1 MSKKGK
7 WYVVVYSQRMNLV
20 QCLLSV
26 HLYCGHA
33 PNKVCYIAFVKVCGC
48 LLSILCMQVYTQLQ
62 RLLLCL
68 SHKSTI
74 RTIDKLGDGHD
85 QAVIKW
91 RNNLEQLMA
100 SNEVCRKLTTIS

>member
-1 MSKKGK
+1 M
-7 WYVVVYSQRMNLV
+7 YVL
-20 QCLLSV
+20 
-26 HLYCGHA
+26 
-33 PNKVCYIAFVKVCGC
+33 P
-48 LLSILCMQVYTQLQ
+48 ILHMQVYTQLQ

-91 RNNLEQLMA
+91 KNSLEQLLMA
-100 SNEVCRKLTTIS
+100 SNEVCRKLILSTDVVT